1 MARTESMSL
10 LAHLRELRRRVV
22 ISAASIIALSV
33 VGWVGYRRIIEVL
46 ASPICDLRAARGSTH
61 CGILYINGVLGPLN
75 LQIRVALLT
84 GVMLAAPIWLYQ
96 IWAFTAPGLHRRERK
111 WTVLFVFIA
120 TPFFAAGAILAIKIL
135 PVAVRLLIGFT
146 PSTLTNL
153 IKFDDYLDFVT
164 RLILL
169 FGLSFEMPVIL
180 VALNLAGVL
189 AGRTILGW
197 WRIAV
202 FLIFLFAAAF
212 TPTGDP
218 LTMTLLA
225 LPLCIFFFAA
235 VGIALFVDRRR
246 AKRTAAN
253 AIDDDEASPITP
265 PEGI

>member
-1 MARTESMSL
+1 MARTESMPL

-22 ISAASIIALSV
+22 ISAFSILALST

-75 LQIRVALLT
+75 LQIRVALIT
-84 GVMLAAPIWLYQ
+84 GVLLATPIWLYQ
-96 IWAFTAPGLHRRERK
+96 IWAFTAPGLHRRERR
-111 WTVLFVFIA
+111 WTILFVFIA
-120 TPFFAAGAILAIKIL
+120 TPFFAAGATMAIKIL

-153 IKFDDYLDFVT
+153 IRFDDYLDFVT

-169 FGLSFEMPVIL
+169 FGFSFEMPVIL

-225 LPLCIFFFAA
+225 LPLCLFFFAA
-235 VGIALFVDRRR
+235 VGIALLVDRRR
-246 AKRTAAN
+246 AKREAKS
-253 AIDDDEASPITP
+253 AINDDEASPITP
-265 PEGI
+265 PEAI

>member
-1 MARTESMSL
+1 MPL

-22 ISAASIIALSV
+22 VSTVSILALSM
-33 VGWVGYRRIIEVL
+33 VGWFSYRRIIRFL
-46 ASPICDLRAARGSTH
+46 AAPICDLRVVQGSEN
-61 CGILYINGVLGPLN
+61 CGILYINGVLGPIN
-75 LQIRVALLT
+75 LQIRVALIT

-111 WTVLFVFIA
+111 WTLLFVAIA
-120 TPFFAAGAILAIKIL
+120 TPFFAAGAAVAIKIL
-135 PVAVRLLIGFT
+135 PIAVRMLIGFT

-153 IKFDDYLDFVT
+153 IRFDDYLDFVT
-164 RLILL
+164 RLTLL
-169 FGLSFEMPVIL
+169 FGFSFEMPVIL

-212 TPTGDP
+212 TPTADP

-225 LPLCIFFFAA
+225 LPLCLFFFAA
-235 VGIALFVDRRR
+235 AGIALLVDRRR
-246 AKRTAAN
+246 SKRAAKY
-253 AIDDDEASPITP
+253 AIGDDEVSPIPP
-265 PEGI
+265 PEEI

>member
-1 MARTESMSL
+1 MPL

-22 ISAASIIALSV
+22 ISSISILTLSS
-33 VGWVGYRRIIEVL
+33 VGWIEYRHIIKFL
-46 ASPICDLRAARGSTH
+46 AAPICDLRVARGAAN
-61 CGILYINGVLGPLN
+61 CGILYINGILGPIN
-75 LQIRVALLT
+75 LQIRIALIS
-84 GVMLAAPIWLYQ
+84 GIVLAAPIWLYQ
-96 IWAFTAPGLHRRERK
+96 LWAFTAPGLHKRERK
-111 WTVLFVFIA
+111 WTLLFVVVA
-120 TPFFAAGAILAIKIL
+120 TPFFAAGAT
-135 PVAVRLLIGFT
+135 VAVKLLPIAVRMLIGFT
-146 PSTLTNL
+146 PSTLSNL

-164 RLILL
+164 RLTLL

-212 TPTGDP
+212 TPTADP

-235 VGIALFVDRRR
+235 AGIALLVDRRR
-246 AKRTAAN
+246 AKRAAKS
-253 AIDDDEASPITP
+253 AVGDDEISPIEP
-265 PEGI
+265 PEAI

>member
-1 MARTESMSL
+1 MPL

-22 ISAASIIALSV
+22 ISTISILALSSVGWIGYRSIIKVIA
-33 VGWVGYRRIIEVL
+33 
-46 ASPICDLRAARGSTH
+46 APICDLRKVQGSAN
-61 CGILYINGVLGPLN
+61 CGILYINGVLGPIN
-75 LQIRVALLT
+75 LQIRVALIA

-111 WTVLFVFIA
+111 WTLLFVVIA
-120 TPFFAAGAILAIKIL
+120 TPFFAAGATVAIKIL
-135 PVAVRLLIGFT
+135 PLAVRMLIGFT

-164 RLILL
+164 RLTLL

-180 VALNLAGVL
+180 VALNLAGIL

-212 TPTGDP
+212 TPTADP
-218 LTMTLLA
+218 LTMTILA
-225 LPLCIFFFAA
+225 LPLIFFFFAA
-235 VGIALFVDRRR
+235 VGIALLVDRRR
-246 AKRTAAN
+246 GKRAAKF
-253 AIDDDEASPITP
+253 AIGDDEASTITP
-265 PEGI
+265 PEAI

>member
-1 MARTESMSL
+1 MARNESMPL
-10 LAHLRELRRRVV
+10 LSHLRELRRRVI
-22 ISAASIIALSV
+22 ISAASIAALSGVGWAGYSRIIAL
-33 VGWVGYRRIIEVL
+33 L
-46 ASPICDLRAARGSTH
+46 ASPICDLRVARGSSH

-96 IWAFTAPGLHRRERK
+96 IWAFAAPGLHKRERK

-120 TPFFAAGAILAIKIL
+120 TPFFAAGATLAIKIL
-135 PVAVRLLIGFT
+135 PIAVRLLIGFT

-225 LPLCIFFFAA
+225 LPLCILFFTA
-235 VGIALFVDRRR
+235 VGIALLVDRRR

-253 AIDDDEASPITP
+253 AIDDDEASLITP
-265 PEGI
+265 PEAI